1 MINVM
6 HIITRLDMGGS
17 AQNTLD
23 TCLRLDRRKYA
34 VTLIHGLSRESEMT
48 AEEQSQV
55 GRRIERARRQGVCII
70 PMASLVRRIHVFK
83 DIRAFLQI
91 RRKIRQIKP
100 DIVHTHTSKAG
111 LLGRVAAWLEAVP
124 IVVQTPHGH
133 VFYGHFGPAA
143 SRFYLLLERLTAVI
157 TDRLVA
163 LTEQERSDYVRYSVI
178 PESKLTT
185 IHSGVDVGRFQQPI
199 EPMADKSSQP
209 VFPPGRTVIGFVGW
223 LLPIKGVD
231 ILLQAMT
238 TVCQSAPQ
246 AMLVLVGK
254 GQLEA
259 RMKSEVRRL
268 NLAEN
273 VQFLG
278 WREDI
283 ENILPL
289 FDIFV
294 LPSLNEGMGRVL
306 VEAMAAAR
314 PIVASNTGGIPDLIQ
329 HQMNGLLVPPGDP
342 RALARALLQLIRQPD
357 AARRMGQA
365 GHRLAGRFSVE
376 EMVDR
381 IEQMYTE
388 LLLDK
393 NLHNRLTQA
402 TPQGLPGR

>member
-23 TCLRLDRRKYA
+23 TCRRLDHKKYA
-34 VTLIHGLSRESEMT
+34 VTLIHGLSHESEMT
-48 AEEQSQV
+48 AEEQAQV
-55 GRRIERARRQGVCII
+55 GRRVEEARRQGVRIVS
-70 PMASLVRRIHVFK
+70 MASLVRRVHVFK
-83 DIRAFLQI
+83 DMHALLQI
-91 RRKIRQIKP
+91 RRKIRPIKP
-100 DIVHTHTSKAG
+100 AIVHTHTSKAG

-124 IVVQTPHGH
+124 IIIQTPHGH
-133 VFYGHFGPAA
+133 VFYGHFGPVT
-143 SRFYLLLERLTAVI
+143 SQFYLLLERLAAAI

-163 LTEQERSDYVRYSVI
+163 LTEQERSDYVKYKVV

-185 IHSGVDVGRFQQPI
+185 IHSGVDVQRFQRPTDPKTFS
-199 EPMADKSSQP
+199 ENLP
-209 VFPPGRTVIGFVGW
+209 VIPPGRTVIGFVGW

-246 AMLVLVGK
+246 AILLLVGK

-259 RMKSEVRRL
+259 KMKSEVKRL
-268 NLAEN
+268 NLTAN
-273 VQFLG
+273 VQFMG
-278 WREDI
+278 WRNDI
-283 ENILPL
+283 EHILPQ

-314 PIVASNTGGIPDLIQ
+314 PIVASNTGGIPDLVK

-342 RALARALLQLIRQPD
+342 RALAEALLQLIRHPD

-365 GHRLAGRFSVE
+365 GHRLADRFSVE

-381 IEQMYTE
+381 IERMYAE
-388 LLLDK
+388 LLLNK
-393 NLHNRLTQA
+393 NLPNRLNQS
-402 TPQGLPGR
+402 TPRELPSQ